1 MIEFIQHYWQ
11 WIIGAVAVPII
22 VAIIKVAF
30 SKSGRKQKIGDIHGN
45 GNQIVN
51 GNITINQE

>member
-1 MIEFIQHYWQ
+1 MIDFVQQYWQ

-30 SKSGRKQKIGDIHGN
+30 AKSGRKQKVGDINGN

-51 GNITINQE
+51 GDITINQE

>member
-1 MIEFIQHYWQ
+1 MIDFIQQHWQ
-11 WIIGAVAVPII
+11 WIIGAVVVPII

-30 SKSGRKQKIGDIHGN
+30 AKSGRKQKVSDIHGN

-51 GNITINQE
+51 GDITINQE